1 MRNHCVKHVST
12 LIGLQLVLGA
22 IAFLLSDYPW
32 ASRLVSVLFLVL
44 IGLTLRS
51 FATGWA
57 WRHRWGAWM
66 AALMVGLVW
75 QLPGLQGSVRY
86 LTDTLGWTTYNGVTD
101 LQDFAMET
109 WHTIFLP
116 LLALVPSGQVHGYYA
131 RYYMGLIYLSPLL
144 VLLLLTTTILLSSRR
159 DRATA

>member
-1 MRNHCVKHVST
+1 MRNHCVRHLST
-12 LIGLQLVLGA
+12 LIGLQVVLGA
-22 IAFLLSDYPW
+22 IAFLLADYRW
-32 ASRLVSVLFLVL
+32 AAGLVSLLFLVL
-44 IGLTLRS
+44 IGLTWRS

-66 AALMVGLVW
+66 VAMLVGLVW

-86 LTDTLGWTTYNGVTD
+86 FTDTVGWTSYDGVTD

-116 LLALVPSGQVHGYYA
+116 LLALIPPGQVHRYYA
-131 RYYMGLIYLSPLL
+131 RYYMGLIYLSPVL

-159 DRATA
+159 KRATV